1 MESTVHKHLKHQALL
16 WLKDKMTDLCA
27 TEVKFVV
34 KRRKRTA
41 DAVGINMKRKESR
54 IIEVKATRSDF
65 LRDHILQD
73 ELGYEAVATYAY
85 LLTPSG
91 LLSKEEVPNRYGLLE
106 IDEYDRITVTKRPT
120 KNKAPKL
127 KLETLIKRTGR
138 AATNAFLFQQETK
151 LSRDETDGAYRKDPV
166 AVMVR
171 ATCPACKKRRPYVL
185 APEAEQVTCAHRSCE
200 RTFDLSRARPYQTAA
215 YNEAFLQQL
224 HEAATRYE
232 PDPNEQVT
240 HPR

>member
-27 TEVKFVV
+27 TEVKFMV

-65 LRDHILQD
+65 LRDDILRD

-85 LLTPSG
+85 LLTPTG
-91 LLSKEEVPNRYGLLE
+91 LLAKEEVPTRYGLLE
-106 IDEYDRITVTKRPT
+106 IDEYDRITVIKRPT
-120 KNKAPKL
+120 KNKSPKL

-151 LSRDETDGAYRKDPV
+151 LSRDETDGVYRKDPV

-171 ATCPACKKRRPYVL
+171 ATCPDCKKRRPYL
-185 APEAEQVTCAHRSCE
+185 LSPEAAHVTCTQKSCG
-200 RTFDLSRARPYQTAA
+200 RTFELNRARPYQTAA
-215 YNEAFLQQL
+215 YNEAFMKKL
-224 HEAATRYE
+224 HEAAE
-232 PDPNEQVT
+232 ANET
-240 HPR
+240 ESADT